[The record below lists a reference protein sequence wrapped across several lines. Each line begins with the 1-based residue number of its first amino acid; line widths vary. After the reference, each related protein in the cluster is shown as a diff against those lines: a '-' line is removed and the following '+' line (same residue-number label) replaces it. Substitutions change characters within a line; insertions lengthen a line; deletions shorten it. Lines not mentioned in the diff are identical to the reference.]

1 MHDWCTFLM
10 VICLALIIGGGGGKR
25 MGRVGIWEQWR
36 CESVFETVS
45 MVIIHCILHASFST
59 VHVVYIWC
67 FKQCFHWDY
76 MKVKLRHFEFLTK
89 LLRVYPWPWLAKITR
104 TGCECIIAPVYTYM
118 PALHHTML
126 LLCYSINTT
135 LHWQDTYI
143 HVYTLLLNTVLP
155 RAHQYGA
162 TLGGAHTV
170 HVHIYV
176 QNVHALV
183 HRHYTGT

>member
-1 MHDWCTFLM
+1 
-10 VICLALIIGGGGGKR
+10 

-89 LLRVYPWPWLAKITR
+89 LLRVYPWPWLAEITC

-118 PALHHTML
+118 PALHHTTL

-143 HVYTLLLNTVLP
+143 HVYTLLLLNTVLP